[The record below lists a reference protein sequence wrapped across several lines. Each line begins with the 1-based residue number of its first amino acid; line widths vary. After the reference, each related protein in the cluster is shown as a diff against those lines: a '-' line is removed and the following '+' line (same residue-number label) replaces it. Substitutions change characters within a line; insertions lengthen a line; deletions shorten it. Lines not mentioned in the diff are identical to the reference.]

1 MEIKKNFLTYKLSKE
16 LEQLMTKYDLSIG
29 DIYWVLKSLFLQVE
43 KMYLDQANKEFE
55 EIQSEEADKR
65 DREGEQIDERS
76 NDLDSE

>member
-1 MEIKKNFLTYKLSKE
+1 
-16 LEQLMTKYDLSIG
+16 MTKYDLSIG
-29 DIYWVLKSLFLQVE
+29 DVYWVLKSLFLQVE

-55 EIQSEEADKR
+55 EIQTEEADKR

>member
-29 DIYWVLKSLFLQVE
+29 DVYWVLKSLFLQVE

-55 EIQSEEADKR
+55 EIQAEEADKR
-65 DREGEQIDERS
+65 DREGEQLDERS

>member
-55 EIQSEEADKR
+55 EIQAEEADKR
-65 DREGEQIDERS
+65 DREGEQLDERS
-76 NDLDSE
+76 NDVDNE

>member
-1 MEIKKNFLTYKLSKE
+1 MEVKKNFLTYKLSKE

-55 EIQSEEADKR
+55 EIQAEEADKR
-65 DREGEQIDERS
+65 DREGEQVDERS

>member
-1 MEIKKNFLTYKLSKE
+1 MEIKKNFLTYKFSKE

-29 DIYWVLKSLFLQVE
+29 DVYWVLKSLFLQVE

-55 EIQSEEADKR
+55 EIQTEEADKR

>member
-1 MEIKKNFLTYKLSKE
+1 MEVKKNFLTYKLSKE

-55 EIQSEEADKR
+55 EIQAEEADKR
-65 DREGEQIDERS
+65 DREGEQLDERS
-76 NDLDSE
+76 NDVDNE

>member
-29 DIYWVLKSLFLQVE
+29 DVYWVLKSLFLQVE

-55 EIQSEEADKR
+55 EIQAEEADKR
-65 DREGEQIDERS
+65 DREGEQLDERS
-76 NDLDSE
+76 NDVDNE

>member
-1 MEIKKNFLTYKLSKE
+1 MEIKKNFLTYKFSKE

-29 DIYWVLKSLFLQVE
+29 DVYWVLKSLFLQVE

-55 EIQSEEADKR
+55 EIQAEEADKR
-65 DREGEQIDERS
+65 DREGEQVDERS

>member
-55 EIQSEEADKR
+55 EIQAEEADKR
-65 DREGEQIDERS
+65 DREGEQVDERS